1 MILVEDA
8 AREIDVL
15 SPTER
20 ALLCCIYKTSS
31 RSKIA
36 GLVAGET
43 ADAIVGGLI
52 RDERGRAAVAKLL
65 QVTLEMHV
73 DFNESDYFEA
83 IRRKE

>member
-8 AREIDVL
+8 AREIDAL
-15 SPTER
+15 APLER
-20 ALLCCIYKTSS
+20 AYLCCIYKTSS

-36 GLVAGET
+36 GMVAAET

-65 QVTLEMHV
+65 EVTLEMHV
-73 DFNESDYFEA
+73 DFNEGDYFEE